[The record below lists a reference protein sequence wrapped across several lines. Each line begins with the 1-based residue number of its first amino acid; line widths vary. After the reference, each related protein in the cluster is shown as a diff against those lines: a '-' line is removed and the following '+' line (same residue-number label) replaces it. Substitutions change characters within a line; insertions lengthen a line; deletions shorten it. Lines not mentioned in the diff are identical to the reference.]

1 VFGMAGHIRISY
13 AVSEDRL
20 ASGFDKI
27 AEAL

>member
-1 VFGMAGHIRISY
+1 MAGHIRISY

-20 ASGFDKI
+20 VSGLDKI